1 MEFDIVRYPFPL
13 GHATY
18 PRPCVIIDATTKD
31 MLAIT
36 TKQYA
41 KFNQFVLRHDHPD
54 FAATRLKETSYVI
67 GDTIARADP
76 AVRLRMI
83 GVIKGDLATEFAKWI
98 C

>member
-1 MEFDIVRYPFPL
+1 VEFQIVRYPFHL

-18 PRPCVIIDATTKD
+18 PRPCVVIDATTRD

-41 KFNQFVLRHDHPD
+41 KFNQFILPQDHPD
-54 FAATRLKETSYVI
+54 FPATGLAETSYVI

-76 AVRLRMI
+76 AVRLRKT
-83 GVIKGDLATEFAKWI
+83 GVIKGDLAKAFTKWI
-98 C
+98 G